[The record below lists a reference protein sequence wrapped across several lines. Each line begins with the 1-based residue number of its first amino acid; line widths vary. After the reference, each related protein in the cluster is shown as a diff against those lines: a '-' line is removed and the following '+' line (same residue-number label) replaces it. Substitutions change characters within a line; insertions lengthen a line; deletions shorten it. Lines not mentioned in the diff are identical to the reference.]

1 MRTAQA
7 TLTST
12 SDGVDWIRLSEIY
25 TDAPLPIEQ
34 DPQRLRLAY
43 ERSQVCCF
51 AWHGDHLVGAC
62 RALTDGD
69 YWGFI
74 CDLVV
79 APEHQGCGLGRQIL
93 DRTIVELGVKKV
105 ILACVKGQEG
115 FYRKAGLLR
124 HTAVM
129 ALYPNSDRSSRKE
142 SSRICR
148 RTGSSEQPWRLSR
161 GIKRLRSWPFRS
173 PGRC

>member
-34 DPQRLRLAY
+34 DPQRLRLAF

-129 ALYPNSDRSSRKE
+129 ALYPNSDWYLDE
-142 SSRICR
+142 GIL
-148 RTGSSEQPWRLSR
+148 EDLSPD
-161 GIKRLRSWPFRS
+161 G
-173 PGRC
+173 